1 MMQEVDDDVTNRIKT
16 LYDPMYAIVGIATLI
31 PELTSPAI
39 KDNPRALSLI
49 LQVLRAIR
57 K

>member
-1 MMQEVDDDVTNRIKT
+1 MMQEVDDDVTNRFKT